1 PLQKRPSNLAPAGHV
16 SAGQQCLRVGAQR
29 SAQTALRAMMLNT
42 GYNANI
48 SWPLETPLE
57 QLLKAS
63 LPLRPVVPNLRN
75 QLLGAQASCLC
86 LSRSLDLA
94 EEAGWQQT
102 QLAGAA
108 GPYRPPLLQVPAVLP
123 HITAVANEATSKPPA
138 PPLNSESQPAWA
150 ATALTSFAT
159 RLPWQRSPHG
169 YPGSAGRVRCL
180 PHT

>member
-108 GPYRPPLLQVPAVLP
+108 GPYRPPLLQ
-123 HITAVANEATSKPPA
+123 ATSKPPA